1 MEETASLIARSQAG
15 DKEAREILVENNLGL
30 VHHIVKRFLGRGIDA
45 EDLFQIGS
53 IGLMKAI
60 DKFDLSYDVK
70 FSTYA
75 VPMIQ
80 GEIKRFLRDDGMVK
94 VSRTLKE
101 NGWKVR
107 QSMERLSQK
116 FGRDATME
124 ELVQDTGIEMED
136 IVMALEANIE
146 VESIYK
152 SVYQSDGNEIYL
164 VDQVVAG
171 GRSACGVGQ
180 SISGDRSG
188 TDSYGMGDGQ
198 DPEKERLL
206 NHMLLEQL
214 LKDLDEKEREL
225 IRLRYFQDKTQ
236 MEVAKRLCISQVQV
250 SRMEKRIL
258 LRMRERGKV

>member
-1 MEETASLIARSQAG
+1 MEETAVLIERSQAG
-15 DKEAREILVENNLGL
+15 DKEAREILIEENLGL
-30 VHHIVKRFLGRGIDA
+30 VRHIVKRFAGRGYDM
-45 EDLFQIGS
+45 EDLFQIGC

-60 DKFDLSYDVK
+60 DKFDLNYDVR

-101 NGWKVR
+101 NGWKVK
-107 QSMERLSQK
+107 QAAERLLQQL
-116 FGRDATME
+116 GRDASLQ
-124 ELVQDTGIEMED
+124 ELSEATGLNVED
-136 IVMALEANIE
+136 IVLALDANVE

-164 VDQVVAG
+164 VDQVVG
-171 GRSACGVGQ
+171 GNGSMNYTGVGRT
-180 SISGDRSG
+180 ISNGGAHED
-188 TDSYGMGDGQ
+188 T
-198 DPEKERLL
+198 EKEKIL

-214 LKDLDEKEREL
+214 LEKLDDREMEL
-225 IRLRYFQDKTQ
+225 IRMRYFQDKTQ
-236 MEVAKRLCISQVQV
+236 VEVAKYMGISQVQV

-258 LRMRERGKV
+258 LQLREEV

>member
-1 MEETASLIARSQAG
+1 MEETAVLIGRSQAG
-15 DKEAREILVENNLGL
+15 DKEAREKLIEENLGL
-30 VHHIVKRFLGRGIDA
+30 VRHIVKRFLDRGYDA
-45 EDLFQIGS
+45 EDLFQIGC

-60 DKFDLSYDVK
+60 DKFDLSFEVK

-101 NGWKVR
+101 NGWKVK
-107 QSMERLSQK
+107 QAAEKLSHMY
-116 FGRDATME
+116 GRDATLNE
-124 ELVQDTGIEMED
+124 ISRETELSVED
-136 IVMALEANIE
+136 IVLALDANVE

-164 VDQVVAG
+164 VDQVVGEAG
-171 GRSACGVGQ
+171 GVGH
-180 SISGDRSG
+180 SVLEGG
-188 TDSYGMGDGQ
+188 SYGGSGICEDT
-198 DPEKERLL
+198 EKEKLL

-214 LKDLDEKEREL
+214 LSGLAENEREL
-225 IRLRYFQDKTQ
+225 IDLRYFQDKTQ
-236 MEVAKRLCISQVQV
+236 VEVAKRLGISQVQV

-258 LRMRERGKV
+258 LNLRKGL

>member
-1 MEETASLIARSQAG
+1 MEETAVLIERSQAG
-15 DKEAREILVENNLGL
+15 DKEAREKLIEENLGL
-30 VHHIVKRFLGRGIDA
+30 VRHIVKRFLDRGYDA
-45 EDLFQIGS
+45 EDLFQIGC

-60 DKFDLSYDVK
+60 DKFDLSFDVK

-101 NGWKVR
+101 NGWKIK
-107 QSMERLSQK
+107 QAAEKLAHAH
-116 FGRDATME
+116 GREATMQ
-124 ELVQDTGIEMED
+124 ELSKETELSIED
-136 IVMALEANIE
+136 IVLALDANVE

-164 VDQVVAG
+164 VDQVVGEAG
-171 GRSACGVGQ
+171 GIGRSVLEG
-180 SISGDRSG
+180 SSGGNEIYED
-188 TDSYGMGDGQ
+188 M
-198 DPEKERLL
+198 EKEKLL

-214 LKDLDEKEREL
+214 LNGLEENEREL
-225 IRLRYFQDKTQ
+225 ISLRYFQDKTQ
-236 MEVAKRLCISQVQV
+236 MEVAKKMGISQVQV

-258 LRMRERGKV
+258 LHLRKEVRN

>member
-1 MEETASLIARSQAG
+1 MEETAVLIEQSQAG
-15 DKEAREILVENNLGL
+15 DKAARERLIEENLGL
-30 VHHIVKRFLGRGIDA
+30 VRHIVKRFAGRGYDM
-45 EDLFQIGS
+45 EDLFQIGC

-60 DKFDLSYDVK
+60 DKFDLRYDVR

-101 NGWKVR
+101 NGWKVK
-107 QSMERLSQK
+107 QAAGRLSQEY
-116 FGRDATME
+116 GREATLQ
-124 ELVQDTGIEMED
+124 ELSEATGLSVED
-136 IVMALEANIE
+136 IVMAMDANVE

-164 VDQVVAG
+164 VDQIIGASG
-171 GRSACGVGQ
+171 GANYSSVGQ
-180 SISGDRSG
+180 TVSGSG
-188 TDSYGMGDGQ
+188 SAGEDT
-198 DPEKERLL
+198 EKEKVL

-214 LKDLDEKEREL
+214 LGKLDEQAREL
-225 IRLRYFQDKTQ
+225 IRMRYFQDKTQ
-236 MEVAKRLCISQVQV
+236 VEVAKSMGISQVQV

-258 LRMRERGKV
+258 LQLREEVW

>member
-1 MEETASLIARSQAG
+1 MEETAVLIERSQAG
-15 DKEAREILVENNLGL
+15 DKEAREKLIEENLGL
-30 VHHIVKRFLGRGIDA
+30 VRHIVKRFLDRGYDA
-45 EDLFQIGS
+45 EDLFQIGC

-60 DKFDLSYDVK
+60 DKFDLSFEVK

-101 NGWKVR
+101 NGWKIKQAAEKLTHAYGR
-107 QSMERLSQK
+107 EATLQELS
-116 FGRDATME
+116 E
-124 ELVQDTGIEMED
+124 ETELSVED
-136 IVMALEANIE
+136 IVLALDANVE

-164 VDQVVAG
+164 VDQVVG
-171 GRSACGVGQ
+171 EVGGVGHSVLDEGLGGGN
-180 SISGDRSG
+180 SICED
-188 TDSYGMGDGQ
+188 T
-198 DPEKERLL
+198 EKEKLL

-214 LKDLDEKEREL
+214 LSGLEEKEREL
-225 IRLRYFQDKTQ
+225 INLRYFQDKTQ
-236 MEVAKRLCISQVQV
+236 VEVARRMGISQVQV

-258 LRMRERGKV
+258 LQLRKCV

>member
-1 MEETASLIARSQAG
+1 MEETAVLIERSQAG
-15 DKEAREILVENNLGL
+15 DKEARETLIEENLGL
-30 VHHIVKRFLGRGIDA
+30 VRHIVKRFAGRGYDM
-45 EDLFQIGS
+45 EDLFQIGC

-60 DKFDLSYDVK
+60 DKFDLKYEVR

-101 NGWKVR
+101 NGWKVK
-107 QSMERLSQK
+107 QAAERLSQQ
-116 FGRDATME
+116 FGREASLQELSEATGLE
-124 ELVQDTGIEMED
+124 VED
-136 IVMALEANIE
+136 IVLALDANVE

-164 VDQVVAG
+164 VDQVVG
-171 GRSACGVGQ
+171 GSSMSYRGVGRTIPNG
-180 SISGDRSG
+180 SIHED
-188 TDSYGMGDGQ
+188 T
-198 DPEKERLL
+198 EKEKIL

-214 LKDLDEKEREL
+214 LGKLDDRELEL
-225 IRLRYFQDKTQ
+225 IRMRYFQDKTQ
-236 MEVAKRLCISQVQV
+236 VEVAKCMGISQVQV

-258 LRMRERGKV
+258 LQLREEV

>member
-1 MEETASLIARSQAG
+1 MEETAVLIKRSQAG
-15 DKEAREILVENNLGL
+15 DKEAREKLIEENLGL
-30 VHHIVKRFLGRGIDA
+30 VRHIVKRFLERGYEV
-45 EDLFQIGS
+45 EDLFQIGC

-60 DKFDLSYDVK
+60 DKFDLNFDVK

-101 NGWKVR
+101 NGWKIK
-107 QSMERLSQK
+107 QAAQK
-116 FGRDATME
+116 LAHLYGRDATLQELSE
-124 ELVQDTGIEMED
+124 ETGLDRED
-136 IVMALEANIE
+136 IVLALDANVE

-164 VDQVVAG
+164 VDQVIGEAG
-171 GRSACGVGQ
+171 GVGRSVLE
-180 SISGDRSG
+180 G
-188 TDSYGMGDGQ
+188 TGSCEICEDT
-198 DPEKERLL
+198 EKEKLL

-214 LKDLDEKEREL
+214 LGGLEENEREL

-236 MEVAKRLCISQVQV
+236 VEVAKKMGISQVQV

-258 LRMRERGKV
+258 LHLREEVCM

>member
-1 MEETASLIARSQAG
+1 MEETAVLIKRSQAG
-15 DKEAREILVENNLGL
+15 DKEAREKLIEENLGL
-30 VHHIVKRFLGRGIDA
+30 VRHIVKRFLERGYDA
-45 EDLFQIGS
+45 EDLFQIGC

-60 DKFDLSYDVK
+60 DKFDLHFDVK

-101 NGWKVR
+101 NGWKIKQAMQKLAYLHGR
-107 QSMERLSQK
+107 EATLQELS
-116 FGRDATME
+116 E
-124 ELVQDTGIEMED
+124 ETGLTRED
-136 IVMALEANIE
+136 IVLALDANVE

-152 SVYQSDGNEIYL
+152 SVYQADGNEIYL
-164 VDQVVAG
+164 VDQVIGEAG
-171 GRSACGVGQ
+171 SVGH
-180 SISGDRSG
+180 SVLEGTSGGNEICED
-188 TDSYGMGDGQ
+188 T
-198 DPEKERLL
+198 EKEKLL

-214 LKDLDEKEREL
+214 LSGLEEKEREL

-236 MEVAKRLCISQVQV
+236 VEVAKKMGISQVQV

-258 LRMRERGKV
+258 LHLREEVCM